1 MVVEI
6 SNHAR
11 EQMAERGASEAEV
24 ILAIEK
30 GESESARKNRELFR
44 KNFQFNGSWRGRHY
58 NIKQVVPIV
67 AYKGDKLIVVTVY
80 VFYF

>member
-6 SNHAR
+6 SDHAK
-11 EQMAERGASEAEV
+11 EQMVERGASEAEV
-24 ILAIEK
+24 LLAIEK
-30 GESESARKNRELFR
+30 GESESVRKNRKLFR
-44 KNFQFNGSWRGRHY
+44 KNFQFNGSWRGRQY
-58 NIKQVVPIV
+58 NIKQVAPIV

>member
-1 MVVEI
+1 MVIEI

-30 GESESARKNRELFR
+30 GESKSTRKNRKLFR
-44 KNFQFNGSWRGRHY
+44 KNFQFNGIWRGRHY
-58 NIKQVVPIV
+58 NIKQVAPIV

>member
-24 ILAIEK
+24 LLAIEK
-30 GESESARKNRELFR
+30 GESESTRKNRKLFR
-44 KNFQFNGSWRGRHY
+44 KNFQFNGSWRGRYY
-58 NIKQVVPIV
+58 NIKQIAPIV
-67 AYKGDKLIVVTVY
+67 AYEGDKLIVVTVF

>member
-1 MVVEI
+1 MLIEI

-30 GESESARKNRELFR
+30 GESESARKNRKLFR
-44 KNFQFNGSWRGRHY
+44 KIFNSMETGGVD
-58 NIKQVVPIV
+58 II
-67 AYKGDKLIVVTVY
+67 I
-80 VFYF
+80 

>member
-30 GESESARKNRELFR
+30 GESESTRKNRKLFR
-44 KNFQFNGSWRGRHY
+44 KNFQFNGNWRGRYY
-58 NIKQVVPIV
+58 NIKQIAPIV
-67 AYKGDKLIVVTVY
+67 AYEGDKLIVVTVF